1 LKQERKN
8 MRIRIDEK
16 DTTMS
21 GWLKAQKSKTASIR
35 TLIKMAS
42 YVYGDRDVTKL
53 GFDELLGG
61 KAITREEPVSEEIE
75 EKKEEVRPV
84 KVQENTSEIQEEEN
98 ELTGMLSSML

>member
-1 LKQERKN
+1 

-16 DTTMS
+16 DKTMA
-21 GWLKAQKSKTASIR
+21 GWLKAQKSKTASVR

-53 GFDELLGG
+53 GFDELFGG
-61 KAITREEPVSEEIE
+61 KIITREEPVSEEIE
-75 EKKEEVRPV
+75 KKKEEVRPV
-84 KVQENTSEIQEEEN
+84 KLQEDTSGIQEEEN